1 MRSMTTCV
9 LLGLATVSG
18 GALAQSAGNWPTK
31 PVRMVLAFGGPG
43 GAPDVFMRLI
53 APKLGE
59 VWGQPV
65 VVDPRSGAGGIIGM
79 EVVAKAPADGYSYVM
94 NSPAHVI
101 NPALY
106 DKMPYDTDKTF
117 ASVSLMC
124 ETPNIVVIHPSVP
137 ARSIKELIAYGR
149 ANPGALNF
157 GSAGNGSSQHLSGE
171 LFAKMANV
179 KMTHVPYKSGPSAVT
194 DLVGGRLQLTFGAG
208 SSMPM
213 VRAGKLI
220 ALGVT
225 TARRSSSLPDI
236 PTVAEAGLPG
246 YAASAW
252 YGLFAP
258 MGTSKA
264 ILEKVA
270 ADTTRVSRLPEYK
283 DKFAE
288 GLIEPIGGTPAELDA
303 FLQAEKAKWTVIVKE
318 SGARAN

>member
-43 GAPDVFMRLI
+43 GAPDVYMRLI

-59 VWGQPV
+59 MWGQAV

-288 GLIEPIGGTPAELDA
+288 GLIEPIGGSPAELDA
-303 FLQAEKAKWTVIVKE
+303 FLQSEKAKWTVIVRE

>member
-9 LLGLATVSG
+9 LLGLATMSG
-18 GALAQSAGNWPTK
+18 NALSQSAGNWPTK

-43 GAPDVFMRLI
+43 GAPDVMMRLI

-59 VWGQPV
+59 IWGQPV
-65 VVDPRSGAGGIIGM
+65 VVDPRSGAGGIVGM
-79 EVVAKAPADGYSYVM
+79 ELVAKAAPDGYSYVM

-101 NPALY
+101 NPVLY
-106 DKMPYDTDKTF
+106 DKMPYDTEKAF

-124 ETPNIVVIHPSVP
+124 ETPNIVVIHPSVQ
-137 ARSIKELIAYGR
+137 ARSIKELIAYAR
-149 ANPGALNF
+149 ANPGALNY

-171 LFAKMANV
+171 LFAKMANA
-179 KMTHVPYKSGPSAVT
+179 KMTHVPYKSGPAAVT
-194 DLVGGRLQLTFGAG
+194 DLVAGRVQLSFGAG

-236 PTVAEAGLPG
+236 PTIAEAGLPG

-258 MGTSKA
+258 AGAPAA

-270 ADTTRVSRLPEYK
+270 ADTTRVGKLPEYK
-283 DKFAE
+283 EAFSRS
-288 GLIEPIGGTPAELDA
+288 LIEPLGGTPAELDT
-303 FLQAEKAKWTVIVKE
+303 FLQAERAKWTVIVRE
-318 SGARAN
+318 SGAKVN

>member
-246 YAASAW
+246 YSASAW

-288 GLIEPIGGTPAELDA
+288 GLIEPIGGTPAELDT
-303 FLQAEKAKWTVIVKE
+303 FLQTEKAKWTVIVKE

>member
-9 LLGLATVSG
+9 VLGLATLSG

-59 VWGQPV
+59 VWGQAV
-65 VVDPRSGAGGIIGM
+65 VVDPRSGAGGIVGM
-79 EVVAKAPADGYSYVM
+79 EVVAKAAPDGYSYVM

-106 DKMPYDTDKTF
+106 DKMPYDTEKAF

-137 ARSIKELIAYGR
+137 ARSIKELIAYAR
-149 ANPGALNF
+149 ANPGALNY

-225 TARRSSSLPDI
+225 TARRSSALPDV

-258 MGTSKA
+258 AGTNKA

-270 ADTTRVSRLPEYK
+270 ADTTRVARLPEYK
-283 DKFAE
+283 DKFSE
-288 GLIEPIGGTPAELDA
+288 GLIEPLGGTPAELDA
-303 FLQAEKAKWTVIVKE
+303 FLQTERAKWTVIVRE
-318 SGARAN
+318 SGAKAN